1 MHFGAEGAFFVLYP
15 IKSGSSELMP
25 DYPFQQ
31 IVKAA
36 FSGSD
41 LENDVGQFLL
51 RVFELYPIKRKEYEH
66 CVRADAFVP
75 VDKRMVFDES
85 ITQAGRLLL
94 NGREGLDIAEGPER
108 RIQRGLKQAL
118 VAKACTPPVSA
129 MSSSC
134 SAMICSLDST
144 IIRQS
149 PHTPCGSWR

>member
-1 MHFGAEGAFFVLYP
+1 MIHLHPLSGEGAFFVLYP

-51 RVFELYPIKRKEYEH
+51 RVFELYHIKRKEYEH

-75 VDKRMVFDES
+75 VDKRMVFDEP

-94 NGREGLDIAEGPER
+94 NGREGLDIAERLER

-118 VAKACTPPVSA
+118 VAKACTPPV
-129 MSSSC
+129 
-134 SAMICSLDST
+134 
-144 IIRQS
+144 
-149 PHTPCGSWR
+149 

>member
-1 MHFGAEGAFFVLYP
+1 
-15 IKSGSSELMP
+15 MP

-51 RVFELYPIKRKEYEH
+51 RVFEH

-75 VDKRMVFDES
+75 VDKRMVFDEP

-94 NGREGLDIAEGPER
+94 NGREGLDIAERLER

-118 VAKACTPPVSA
+118 VAKACTPPV
-129 MSSSC
+129 
-134 SAMICSLDST
+134 
-144 IIRQS
+144 
-149 PHTPCGSWR
+149 

>member
-1 MHFGAEGAFFVLYP
+1 
-15 IKSGSSELMP
+15 MP

-66 CVRADAFVP
+66 CVRADAFVS
-75 VDKRMVFDES
+75 VDKRMVFDEP

-94 NGREGLDIAEGPER
+94 NGREGLDIAERLER

-118 VAKACTPPVSA
+118 VAKACTPPV
-129 MSSSC
+129 
-134 SAMICSLDST
+134 
-144 IIRQS
+144 
-149 PHTPCGSWR
+149 